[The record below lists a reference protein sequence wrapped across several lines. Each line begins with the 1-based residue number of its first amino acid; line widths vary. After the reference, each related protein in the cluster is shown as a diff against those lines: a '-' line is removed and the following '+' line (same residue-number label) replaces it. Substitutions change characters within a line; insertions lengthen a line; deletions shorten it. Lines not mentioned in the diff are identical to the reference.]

1 MRPEI
6 AFLLPRI
13 SHPDELDYHCFA
25 GDLGFRDLPEG
36 AVAQGDGLVSN
47 RSGPPAKTPP
57 HSMVAPRRPTR
68 SGMSLRVNAVY
79 NARLVFTLDLDE
91 AKIESIEL
99 RSLSHIATGLALERA
114 IPEDWEEIYERT
126 KEIIEGD
133 PITLHWN
140 GSD

>member
-1 MRPEI
+1 
-6 AFLLPRI
+6 
-13 SHPDELDYHCFA
+13 
-25 GDLGFRDLPEG
+25 
-36 AVAQGDGLVSN
+36 
-47 RSGPPAKTPP
+47 
-57 HSMVAPRRPTR
+57 
-68 SGMSLRVNAVY
+68 MSLRVNAVY